1 MRWGL
6 YVTLALALNLGL
18 FQFMAGL
25 IAYHRLG
32 LREVVTAYRLD
43 FVRLPPAAEPP
54 PPPRPR
60 LPPPEPKPVAAPRP
74 PGPAAPVR
82 GNVPR
87 LPLPLPALKLEAPLA
102 TGPQVAVPPL
112 PSLMVEGEPAP
123 GPVRL
128 PPAVPGY
135 VPASELI
142 PMVRIPPL
150 YPPAARRRRLP
161 PNQRR
166 CHRWTGRRRP
176 PMAGRWLWPATPPRS
191 PPRTAY
197 GCSSAISPLPANG
210 GRWHI
215 WRRHRRRRRIS
226 ALPWPWSGLGSLSE
240 RRGAAISM
248 ARCIFTAAVPKAG
261 GGSGP

>member
-43 FVRLPPAAEPP
+43 FVRLPPVAEPP
-54 PPPRPR
+54 PPPRTR

-74 PGPAAPVR
+74 AGPSAPVR
-82 GNVPR
+82 GNVSR

-102 TGPQVAVPPL
+102 TRPQVAVPPL
-112 PSLMVEGEPAP
+112 PSLMVEGEPGP
-123 GPVRL
+123 GPAPVRL

-142 PMVRIPPL
+142 PVVRIPPL
-150 YPPAARRRRLP
+150 YPPAARRRRIEGYVVVEFTVTETGAVRDPKIVGAQP
-161 PNQRR
+161 PGVFDRAVLRAVRR
-166 CHRWTGRRRP
+166 WRFQPKRGKDGK
-176 PMAGRWLWPATPPRS
+176 PMAVRARQRLEFR
-191 PPRTAY
+191 
-197 GCSSAISPLPANG
+197 L
-210 GRWHI
+210 
-215 WRRHRRRRRIS
+215 RR
-226 ALPWPWSGLGSLSE
+226 
-240 RRGAAISM
+240 
-248 ARCIFTAAVPKAG
+248 
-261 GGSGP
+261 

>member
-1 MRWGL
+1 MRWAL

-43 FVRLPPAAEPP
+43 FVRPPPVAEPP

-60 LPPPEPKPVAAPRP
+60 LPPLEPKPVAAPRP
-74 PGPAAPVR
+74 PGPSAPVR
-82 GNVPR
+82 GNVSR

-112 PSLMVEGEPAP
+112 PSLMVEGEPGP

-135 VPASELI
+135 VLASELV
-142 PMVRIPPL
+142 PVVRIPPP
-150 YPPAARRRRLP
+150 YPPAARRRRIEGYVVVEFTVTE
-161 PNQRR
+161 
-166 CHRWTGRRRP
+166 TGAVRDPKIVEARP
-176 PMAGRWLWPATPPRS
+176 PGVFDRAVLRAVRHWRFQPKRGKDGKPMAVRARQRLEFR
-191 PPRTAY
+191 
-197 GCSSAISPLPANG
+197 L
-210 GRWHI
+210 
-215 WRRHRRRRRIS
+215 RR
-226 ALPWPWSGLGSLSE
+226 
-240 RRGAAISM
+240 
-248 ARCIFTAAVPKAG
+248 
-261 GGSGP
+261 

>member
-1 MRWGL
+1 MRWAL

-43 FVRLPPAAEPP
+43 FVRPPPVAEPP

-74 PGPAAPVR
+74 PGPSAPVR
-82 GNVPR
+82 GNVSR

-112 PSLMVEGEPAP
+112 PSLMVEGEPGP

-135 VPASELI
+135 VVVEFTVTETGT
-142 PMVRIPPL
+142 VRDPKIVE
-150 YPPAARRRRLP
+150 A
-161 PNQRR
+161 
-166 CHRWTGRRRP
+166 RP
-176 PMAGRWLWPATPPRS
+176 PGVFDLAVLRAVRRWRFQPKRGKDGKPVAVRARQRLEFR
-191 PPRTAY
+191 
-197 GCSSAISPLPANG
+197 L
-210 GRWHI
+210 
-215 WRRHRRRRRIS
+215 RR
-226 ALPWPWSGLGSLSE
+226 
-240 RRGAAISM
+240 
-248 ARCIFTAAVPKAG
+248 
-261 GGSGP
+261 